1 MILDHV
7 IMAMVHDIFL
17 PLFYQKNKSEA
28 HLKQQHRYMKA
39 LSISSKHWRNF
50 DLELQIKFLITQ
62 FDKANLKV
70 TALPSPQ
77 LLVTLRSL
85 NCATLEVLEIHSNAT
100 LYRIKP
106 TGKIYL
112 VNPDGSTSGFSSYE
126 HYQATTT
133 VIQDK
138 NSIILESK
146 EPVYTIS
153 FATYDPVITRHKSP
167 KFSATIRKVP
177 RQLDDGQQW
186 LIDLEDIVW
195 TEGRPDL
202 NQAAY
207 AALVKKTVLFI
218 LSNTNLITEHE

>member
-1 MILDHV
+1 M
-7 IMAMVHDIFL
+7 
-17 PLFYQKNKSEA
+17 KSFS
-28 HLKQQHRYMKA
+28 LT
-39 LSISSKHWRNF
+39 SKHWRNF
-50 DLELQIKFLITQ
+50 DLELQIKFLVTQ
-62 FDKANLKV
+62 FDKSNLKV

-85 NCATLEVLEIHSNAT
+85 NCATLEVLEIHSKAT

-106 TGKIYL
+106 TGETYL
-112 VNPDGSTSGFSSYE
+112 VNPDGSTTVFSSYQQ
-126 HYQATTT
+126 YLATTP
-133 VIQDK
+133 VIPDK
-138 NSIILESK
+138 NSNILESK
-146 EPVYTIS
+146 DPVYTIS

-186 LIDLEDIVW
+186 LIDLEDILW

-207 AALVKKTVLFI
+207 AALIKKTILFI
-218 LSNTNLITEHE
+218 LGNTNLITEHE